1 LPDCSTKVFGE
12 KNMQQMIS
20 YRTLI
25 RGDMPPWVHRFIKLT
40 GKGINSYGMI
50 AEGERILLGIS
61 GGKDSLA
68 LALALSLR
76 RKWLPI
82 NYELEA
88 LHINWIEHPVA
99 RENIEQMRTFFDE
112 LDIRFT
118 SVDAHMFHEQ
128 YEQDFNCY
136 HCSRNR
142 RRILFDHAA
151 ERGIRQIAL
160 GHHLD
165 DLVETSLMNLFFRA
179 DFSTM
184 LPVQEF
190 FDHAL
195 YVIRPMTL
203 VKEHTIIRL
212 AQQYDL
218 PVVKP
223 VCPYDQTNIRSTIK
237 PLVSQLSRMDKLVRE
252 HIYKAHHLNC
262 RIVRSDTQHHR
273 GSPEPD
279 PQESE

>member
-1 LPDCSTKVFGE
+1 
-12 KNMQQMIS
+12 MQQMIS
-20 YRTLI
+20 YRKLI

-99 RENIEQMRTFFDE
+99 RENIEQLRVFFDE
-112 LDIRFT
+112 LDIKFT

-151 ERGIRQIAL
+151 ERNIRQIAL

-190 FDHAL
+190 FDHKL

-203 VKEHTIIRL
+203 VREQTIIRL

-223 VCPYDQTNIRSTIK
+223 VCPYDQTNIRSSIK
-237 PLVSQLSRMDKLVRE
+237 PLVGQLSRMDKLVRE

-262 RIVRSDTQHHR
+262 RIVRSDTRHHR
-273 GSPEPD
+273 ESPEPD
-279 PQESE
+279 PRENG